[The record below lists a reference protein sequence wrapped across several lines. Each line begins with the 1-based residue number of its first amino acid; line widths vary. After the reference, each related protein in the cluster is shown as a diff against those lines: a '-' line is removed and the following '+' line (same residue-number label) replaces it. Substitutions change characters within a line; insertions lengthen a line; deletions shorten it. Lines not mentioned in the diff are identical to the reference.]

1 MRKTKTGIEGLDEML
16 GGGIIEK
23 RPYLVSG
30 GPGAGKSIFGMQFLI
45 EGAKHGER
53 GLFVTLEEPS
63 SEIIENMKEF
73 GWEFSN
79 IEILELLSKSGNG
92 TWFVPKSFADSELNI
107 LSIMDEIHTRVKEK
121 KIKRIVIDSITSLRS
136 LFKTEFEIRKV
147 MLSFMQFLADTGC
160 TTLMLAESHKSTEVE
175 SFLAR
180 GVFILHVMKD
190 KGSKKRAIEIEKLR
204 GTDFDEQ
211 LRPMKI
217 TKKGIVV
224 YPMDALFK

>member
-1 MRKTKTGIEGLDEML
+1 
-16 GGGIIEK
+16 
-23 RPYLVSG
+23 
-30 GPGAGKSIFGMQFLI
+30 
-45 EGAKHGER
+45 
-53 GLFVTLEEPS
+53 
-63 SEIIENMKEF
+63 
-73 GWEFSN
+73 
-79 IEILELLSKSGNG
+79 SKSGNG

-190 KGSKKRAIEIEKLR
+190 KGTKKRAIEIEKLR

-224 YPMDALFK
+224 YPMDTLFK